1 MFMKSCARMTGIRK
15 ILDCILLAL
24 IVVLAIAITKTI
36 GWRPFI
42 GPRRRTLTARRFES
56 TPLRLARGK
65 YLVQNVTLCIL
76 CHSEH
81 NFKAPGA
88 PVIEGALLAG
98 AHIEE
103 EGLPGDVYSAN
114 LTPDP
119 ETGAG
124 AWSDDQWARAI
135 REGIG
140 HDGRALFPMM
150 PYEHF
155 RSMSDDDVAAVVVY
169 LKTVQ
174 PVKHRQPSTKLTF
187 PVNYLIKTV
196 PEPLTAPVSEPDRST
211 PEKRGAYLVE
221 MATCADC
228 HSPSDDQGQAIP
240 GLDFSGGNV
249 FVGPWGSVASANVTP
264 DVSGI
269 SYFDEKQFIRVM
281 RTGMVG
287 ARTLSPVMPTALFRG
302 MTDGDVS
309 DIFAY
314 LKTLKAVHHRV
325 DNNLP
330 PTYCKL
336 CRQKHGAGDQN

>member
-1 MFMKSCARMTGIRK
+1 MKAKTTRVGK
-15 ILDCILLAL
+15 ILGYIVLAL
-24 IVVLAIAITKTI
+24 LVVLGVAVTKTI
-36 GWRPFI
+36 GWRPII
-42 GPRRRTLTARRFES
+42 GPRHRALTARKFES
-56 TPLRLARGK
+56 TPQRLVRGE
-65 YLVQNVTLCIL
+65 YLVQHVALCIL

-81 NFKAPGA
+81 DFKERDA
-88 PVIEGALLAG
+88 PVIQGMLLAG
-98 AHIEE
+98 AHMDE
-103 EGLPGDVYSAN
+103 EGIPGDVYSPN

-124 AWSDDQWARAI
+124 RWSDDQWSRAI

-150 PYEHF
+150 PYGNF
-155 RSMSDDDVAAVVVY
+155 RSMSDEDVAAIVVY
-169 LKTVQ
+169 LRTVQ
-174 PVKHRQPSTKLTF
+174 PVHHQQPATKLIF
-187 PVNYLIKTV
+187 PVNYLIKAA
-196 PEPLTAPVSEPDRST
+196 PEPLTDPVPEPDRST
-211 PEKRGAYLVE
+211 PEKRGAYPVK
-221 MATCADC
+221 MATCSDC
-228 HSPSDDQGQAIP
+228 HSPSDDHGNEIP
-240 GLDFSGGNV
+240 GLDFSGGNL
-249 FVGPWGSVASANVTP
+249 FVGPWGSVASANITP

-269 SYFDEKQFIRVM
+269 SNYDKKLFIQVM

-287 ARTLSPVMPTALFRG
+287 ARPLRFLMPTSLFRG
-302 MTDGDVS
+302 MTDDDLS

>member
-1 MFMKSCARMTGIRK
+1 MKPRARTTGIGK
-15 ILDCILLAL
+15 ILGYILLAL

-36 GWRPFI
+36 GWRPII
-42 GPRRRTLTARRFES
+42 GPRRRTLTARQFES

-124 AWSDDQWARAI
+124 GWSDDQWARAI

-155 RSMSDDDVAAVVVY
+155 RSMSDEDLAAVIVY
-169 LKTVQ
+169 LKTVPQ
-174 PVKHRQPSTKLTF
+174 GETSPAI
-187 PVNYLIKTV
+187 Y
-196 PEPLTAPVSEPDRST
+196 E
-211 PEKRGAYLVE
+211 
-221 MATCADC
+221 TC
-228 HSPSDDQGQAIP
+228 
-240 GLDFSGGNV
+240 
-249 FVGPWGSVASANVTP
+249 
-264 DVSGI
+264 VSGQLLNQ
-269 SYFDEKQFIRVM
+269 D
-281 RTGMVG
+281 G
-287 ARTLSPVMPTALFRG
+287 A
-302 MTDGDVS
+302 
-309 DIFAY
+309 
-314 LKTLKAVHHRV
+314 
-325 DNNLP
+325 
-330 PTYCKL
+330 
-336 CRQKHGAGDQN
+336 